1 MAVSGT
7 TTTTSATEA
16 IYTAVLEDALLHELR
31 PAMFMRG
38 HFKQAPSTVGESL
51 SYDFLLVDPST
62 SNSPALLYSNTE
74 ATAGIDGTAFTVR
87 ELQTDKARVTAGLVG
102 IMGATADVTK
112 AVTVVD
118 IRAELTGALSRTL
131 LHKWEVDAT
140 ANLANFSNTTTAA
153 TSQLTADD
161 LLSAIAQLEQ
171 RDVTTSYVGGFHPKQ
186 LADVRADITGRTGEV
201 WGKPGMPDLQ
211 GHYRDSWGSL
221 FGVPLYASTV
231 VSSSG
236 GNYQGAIFA
245 DKEALGYL
253 EIWGPKV
260 EIWRDG
266 RALLDYVI
274 CSNVYGSVEIS
285 DTRGQTVLSSTT

>member
-16 IYTAVLEDALLHELR
+16 IYTTILEDSLLRELR
-31 PAMFMRG
+31 PAMFMRP
-38 HFKQAPSTVGESL
+38 HFKTAPSTVGESL
-51 SYDFLLVDPST
+51 SFDFLLIDPST
-62 SNSPALLYSNTE
+62 SNSPALLQTNTE
-74 ATAGIDGTAFTVR
+74 TTVGIDGTAFTVR
-87 ELQTDKARVTAGLVG
+87 ELQTDKARVTAGAVG
-102 IMGATADVTK
+102 IMGAVADVTK

-118 IRAELTGALSRTL
+118 IQAELMGALSRTL
-131 LHKWEVDAT
+131 AHKWEVDAT
-140 ANLANFSNTTTAA
+140 ANLANFSNTTTA
-153 TSQLTADD
+153 SSGQLTYDD
-161 LLSAIAQLEQ
+161 MLAAIAALEQ
-171 RDVTTSYVGGFHPKQ
+171 RDVTAGYVFGGHPKQ
-186 LADVRADITGRTGEV
+186 LADLRSDISGRNGEIF
-201 WGKPGMPDLQ
+201 GRPETDTIQ
-211 GHYRDSWGSL
+211 GHYRENWGTVL
-221 FGVPLYASTV
+221 GVPLMASTV

-245 DKEALGYL
+245 DREALGYL